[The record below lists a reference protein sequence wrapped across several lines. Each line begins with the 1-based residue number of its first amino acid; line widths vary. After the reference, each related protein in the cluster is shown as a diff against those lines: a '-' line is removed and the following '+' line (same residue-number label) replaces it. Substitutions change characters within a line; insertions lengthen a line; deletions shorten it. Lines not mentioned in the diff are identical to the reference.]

1 MDIAIF
7 VFNGVASSDVIAPV
21 AAVAESIEPA
31 VRIVGVELG
40 TCHGF
45 EPLRE
50 FRADA
55 TIDEV
60 AATDLL
66 IVPGGLGS
74 VRMMEDRRVIEWL
87 AAQAE
92 LSRFVLSVS
101 TGSLLLA
108 AAGLIGGGE
117 ASGHWL
123 AHDVMAE
130 VGAQPSDEPVT
141 WHGKFITTSGPSAAA
156 GVAATLPERIRFGPQ
171 P

>member
-1 MDIAIF
+1 MDVAVF

-21 AAVAESIEPA
+21 AAVAESTQAA
-31 VRIVGVELG
+31 VRVVGVDLG

-55 TIDEV
+55 TIDDV

-74 VRMMEDRRVIEWL
+74 VRMMENRRVIDWL
-87 AAQAE
+87 TAQADV
-92 LSRFVLSVS
+92 SRYVLSVS

-108 AAGLIGGGE
+108 AAGLLGAAE

-130 VGAQPSDEPVT
+130 TGVHPTEEPVT
-141 WHGKFITTSGPSAAA
+141 WRGKIITTAGPLAAA
-156 GVAATLPERIRFGPQ
+156 DVASKLPERIRFGPR